1 MTQRE
6 GLSVENLVIAY
17 PGFSADYSLR
27 VEAGAL
33 CALIGP
39 SGGGKTTLLLA
50 IAGFE
55 APVGGALRF
64 AGADLLGVAPAR
76 RPVTILFQENNLFPH
91 LSAYDNAAL
100 GVNPGLRL
108 GAEQRAR
115 VTQALA
121 RVGLAGKEGRR
132 PAELSGGERQRAALA
147 RALVRE
153 KPLLLLDEPFSGLDP
168 GLRRGMLA
176 LVDDLRRETGM
187 SVLMSLHTP
196 EDMTGAADTA
206 AFIEDGR
213 VALTGPPDILLARR
227 SHAGLNAYL
236 GRAA

>member
-1 MTQRE
+1 MTPHE
-6 GLSVENLVIAY
+6 GLSVKNLALAY

-27 VEAGAL
+27 VEAGSL

-55 APVGGALRF
+55 APVSGALRF
-64 AGADLLGVAPAR
+64 AGADLLPLAPAR
-76 RPVTILFQENNLFPH
+76 RPVTVLFQENNLFPH
-91 LSAYDNAAL
+91 LSAFDNAGL
-100 GVNPGLRL
+100 GISPGLRL
-108 GAEQRAR
+108 TKAQRGR
-115 VTQALA
+115 VMQALA
-121 RVGLAGKEGRR
+121 RVGLTEKVGRR
-132 PAELSGGERQRAALA
+132 PEELSGGERQRAALA

-187 SVLMSLHTP
+187 TVLMSLHTP
-196 EDMTGAADTA
+196 EDMIGTADAA

-213 VALTGPPDILLARR
+213 VALTGPPDILMARR
-227 SHAGLNAYL
+227 DHAGLNAYL